1 MHIQAG
7 TTGAEGS
14 DVWSDE
20 GCTYKIAKVGLTAS
34 VTCVCDSLHDYY
46 YALVLDKTVE
56 RGLICPGDPECPE
69 NIIKREKPDDR
80 QKTYIILISVL
91 LPLFLMGTALPIW
104 LSRKDAQD
112 YKSIETS

>member
-20 GCTYKIAKVGLTAS
+20 GCTYEAQSIGLTAS
-34 VTCVCDSLHDYY
+34 VNCICDSLQDYY
-46 YALVLDKTVE
+46 YALVIDKTAE
-56 RGLICPGDPECPE
+56 RGVICPGDPECE
-69 NIIKREKPDDR
+69 EEQIIREKPADR
-80 QKTYIILISVL
+80 QKTYYILISVL
-91 LPLFLMGTALPIW
+91 LPLFLMGTVFPIW

-112 YKSIETS
+112 YNRIENS